1 MRHTLRWLVVR
12 RAELPAGGNG
22 TLSSVSDTV
31 VIVQSGLTA
40 VTAYCAFQ
48 AVRLNKEQ
56 WRTAK
61 HPDIHLQV
69 LLSRQAGTTDLALVN
84 IGGWARGALVAM
96 SVGDQRASSYL
107 GDSLIAPGERLY
119 VHTKLPQ
126 SEQSEDTK
134 VLLLYRGM
142 DETSYR
148 VLRGTARET
157 LSDDRDRPETSLP
170 AEWSSAYPG
179 DDWSG
184 KTAVAIQVKA
194 PSRPG
199 G

>member
-1 MRHTLRWLVVR
+1 MS
-12 RAELPAGGNG
+12 A
-22 TLSSVSDTV
+22 TV

-48 AVRLNKEQ
+48 AVRLSKEQ

-69 LLSRQAGTTDLALVN
+69 LLPRQAGTTDLALVN
-84 IGGWARGALVAM
+84 VGGWARGALVAM
-96 SVGDQRASSYL
+96 SVGDQQASSYL

-119 VHTKLPQ
+119 GHTELPQ
-126 SEQSEDTK
+126 SGDTR

-148 VLRGTARET
+148 VVRGKARET
-157 LSDDRDRPETSLP
+157 LSDDRERPETSLS
-170 AEWSSAYPG
+170 AEWSAVYPG
-179 DDWSG
+179 EEWLG
-184 KTAVAIQVKA
+184 KTAVAIKVEA
-194 PSRPG
+194 LSRPG

>member
-1 MRHTLRWLVVR
+1 L
-12 RAELPAGGNG
+12 AG
-22 TLSSVSDTV
+22 VSDTV

-48 AVRLNKEQ
+48 AVRLSKER

-61 HPDIHLQV
+61 HPDIHLQI
-69 LLSRQAGTTDLALVN
+69 LLAREAQTTDLALVN

-119 VHTKLPQ
+119 VHTELP
-126 SEQSEDTK
+126 QSEDTK

-148 VLRGTARET
+148 VLRGKARET
-157 LSDDRDRPETSLP
+157 LSDDRDRPETSLS
-170 AEWSSAYPG
+170 AEWSRAYTG

-184 KTAVAIQVKA
+184 KTAVAIQVK
-194 PSRPG
+194 PLGHS
-199 G
+199 